1 MKKGNKIEKLTAHK
15 STEEVPFFCLFL
27 LYRKISLALSHTLQV
42 KQVYS
47 HLGACICTDKIP
59 YNMHL
64 KQVLAN
70 GKRRALNVRAV
81 LIFTR
86 RISIP
91 WPPPKK
97 KKSQLRFLLLIIF
110 FKEKWHI
117 SSICLP
123 TSMQVWWLKFA
134 TLYNQLSFAIVKIST
149 LHQNTWQLP
158 ALKQRVTR

>member
-1 MKKGNKIEKLTAHK
+1 MKKGNKIEKLTSHK
-15 STEEVPFFCLFL
+15 STEEVPFFFFLFCLFL

-42 KQVYS
+42 KEVYS
-47 HLGACICTDKIP
+47 HVGACICTDSIP
-59 YNMHL
+59 YDMHL

-97 KKSQLRFLLLIIF
+97 
-110 FKEKWHI
+110 
-117 SSICLP
+117 
-123 TSMQVWWLKFA
+123 
-134 TLYNQLSFAIVKIST
+134 NLS
-149 LHQNTWQLP
+149 
-158 ALKQRVTR
+158 